1 MEINIREL
9 LEMFEERFGFLGRP
23 LGRQKGP
30 HSVMKRGTNEP
41 YLHQMCRD
49 IPGQKPHRSTL
60 RDLPC
65 PTQEGQERPD
75 RERPKHDGE
84 AMIIATLFLAYCLML
99 GIGGYIGEKRGWWQ

>member
-65 PTQEGQERPD
+65 QTQERLN
-75 RERPKHDGE
+75 REHPKHDGE
-84 AMIIATLFLAYCLML
+84 AMIIATLFLAYCLTL
-99 GIGGYIGEKRGWWQ
+99 GIGGKRGWFK